1 MPSDGMAC
9 AWAAVCKWYH
19 TNVRRQATCCMHP
32 TCARAA
38 RTWPLLPCA
47 PGLSSRAHLAPLCV
61 WRREEQ
67 GSGTL
72 PVGTQVTALLTS
84 TSLSV
89 TARVHTG
96 LSLPV
101 APPSSGAAEPAP
113 WKLAGATAKPI
124 IGVLT
129 VSDRAS
135 RGVYED
141 VSGPLIGQVL
151 REYLATD
158 CHWITRMVPDEL
170 SDIAAALRDMVAA
183 GCSLVCTTGGTG
195 PAARDVTPEAMAL
208 VCNKTY
214 DGFGEAMRRASLD
227 AGVPTAILSRQSAAS
242 VGQTLIINLPGKPQA
257 IRTCLD
263 AVFPAGPASCHPL
276 SLLFPAF
283 AHARAA

>member
-1 MPSDGMAC
+1 M
-9 AWAAVCKWYH
+9 
-19 TNVRRQATCCMHP
+19 
-32 TCARAA
+32 
-38 RTWPLLPCA
+38 
-47 PGLSSRAHLAPLCV
+47 
-61 WRREEQ
+61 
-67 GSGTL
+67 
-72 PVGTQVTALLTS
+72 GTQVTALLTS

-101 APPSSGAAEPAP
+101 APPSSGVADQAP
-113 WKLAGATAKPI
+113 WKLAGAAAKPI

-141 VSGPLIGQVL
+141 VSGPLIGEVL
-151 REYLATD
+151 REYLATE
-158 CHWITRMVPDEL
+158 CHFITRMVPDEI
-170 SDIAAALRDMVAA
+170 SDIAAGLREMVAA
-183 GCSLVCTTGGTG
+183 GCALVCTTGGTG
-195 PAARDVTPEAMAL
+195 PAERDVTPEAMAL

-242 VGQTLIINLPGKPQA
+242 VGKTLVINLPGKPQA

-263 AVFPAGPASCHPL
+263 AVFPAGPASSHPL
-276 SLLFPAF
+276 SAFCLHSPACG
-283 AHARAA
+283 HARARCLTYANCAQLHDRSLVTRDLLVLLRAPASKESIKERVRTREERVTRVFPLFG

>member
-1 MPSDGMAC
+1 
-9 AWAAVCKWYH
+9 
-19 TNVRRQATCCMHP
+19 
-32 TCARAA
+32 
-38 RTWPLLPCA
+38 
-47 PGLSSRAHLAPLCV
+47 
-61 WRREEQ
+61 
-67 GSGTL
+67 
-72 PVGTQVTALLTS
+72 VGTQVTALLTS

-101 APPSSGAAEPAP
+101 PPPSSGAADQAP
-113 WKLAGATAKPI
+113 WKLAGGADKPI

-141 VSGPLIGQVL
+141 VSGPLIGEVL
-151 REYLATD
+151 REYLATE
-158 CHWITRMVPDEL
+158 CHYMTRMVPDEI
-170 SDIAAALRDMVAA
+170 SDIVAALREMVAA
-183 GCSLVCTTGGTG
+183 GCALVCTTGGTG

-214 DGFGEAMRRASLD
+214 DGFGEAMRRASQD

-242 VGQTLIINLPGKPQA
+242 VGKTLVINLPGKPQA

-263 AVFPAGPASCHPL
+263 AVFPAGPASSL
-276 SLLFPAF
+276 SFLLHLQFLATR
-283 AHARAA
+283 ARACANRAQLHDNSTCLATRELLVLLRVLACVESKCQRAREATSVSIDSCRLLLYTCM